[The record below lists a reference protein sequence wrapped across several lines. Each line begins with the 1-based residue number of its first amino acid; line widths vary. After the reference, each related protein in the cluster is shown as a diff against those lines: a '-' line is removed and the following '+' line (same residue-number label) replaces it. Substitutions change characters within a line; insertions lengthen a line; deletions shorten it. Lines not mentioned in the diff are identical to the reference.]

1 MKPFVAMIPARLA
14 STRLPGKMLADI
26 AGTPMVIRV
35 AKQAR
40 KSMAARVIIVTD
52 HADIAA
58 AAAYHGVEVLM
69 TLAHHPSGTDRL
81 AEAAEQLGLDHDDIV
96 VNVQG
101 DEPFI
106 NPLIINQVAF
116 LLAAHPEAAMSTCAK
131 PFENVHDFAQ
141 PNMVKVVCNQMQE
154 ALYFSRSPIPWHAD
168 HDLTAIKP
176 LHHIGLYAYRA
187 GFLQKFPKLPRSPLE
202 STESLE
208 QLRALEFGY
217 RIKVLITDAHTGFG
231 IDTELDLD
239 HARRIALPF
248 DKGNSVE

>member
-1 MKPFVAMIPARLA
+1 MKPFVVMIPARLA

-26 AGTPMVIRV
+26 AGLPMVIRV
-35 AKQAR
+35 ANQAS
-40 KSMAARVIIVTD
+40 KSKAARVIIATD

-81 AEAAEQLGLDHDDIV
+81 AEAADQMGLDHDDIV

-106 NPLIINQVAF
+106 NPSLIDQVAN
-116 LLAAHPEAAMSTCAK
+116 LLFAHPETAMSTCAK
-131 PFENVHDFAQ
+131 PFTQIDDFEQ
-141 PNMVKVVCNQMQE
+141 SNMVKVVCNQMQE
-154 ALYFSRSPIPWHAD
+154 ALYFSRAPIPWHHNSD
-168 HDLTAIKP
+168 FEKVKP

-202 STESLE
+202 SLESLE
-208 QLRALEFGY
+208 QLRALEYGY
-217 RIKVLITDAHTGFG
+217 RIKVLITTAHTGFG
-231 IDTELDLD
+231 IDTPFDLD
-239 HARRIALPF
+239 QARRIAINF
-248 DKGNSVE
+248 DQGKPIE

>member
-1 MKPFVAMIPARLA
+1 MKPFVAIIPARLA

-26 AGTPMVIRV
+26 AGIPMVIRV
-35 AKQAR
+35 ALQAR
-40 KSMAARVIIVTD
+40 KSKAARVMIATD

-81 AEAAEQLGLDHDDIV
+81 AEAAEQLGLEHDDIV

-106 NPLIINQVAF
+106 NPLLINQVAN

-131 PFENVHDFAQ
+131 PFANTDNFLQ

-154 ALYFSRSPIPWHAD
+154 ALYFSRAPIPWHNTSQ
-168 HDLTAIKP
+168 LETIKP

-202 STESLE
+202 SSESLE
-208 QLRALEFGY
+208 QLRALEYGY
-217 RIKVLITDAHTGFG
+217 RIKVMITTNHIGFG
-231 IDTELDLD
+231 IDTPFDLD
-239 HARRIALPF
+239 HARRIAVAF
-248 DKGNSVE
+248 DQGKPVE

>member
-1 MKPFVAMIPARLA
+1 MIPARLA

-26 AGTPMVIRV
+26 AGIPMVIRV
-35 AKQAR
+35 AQQAR
-40 KSMAARVIIVTD
+40 KSNAARVIIATD

-58 AAAYHGVEVLM
+58 AAAFYGVEVLM

-81 AEAAEQLGLDHDDIV
+81 AEAAEQLGLTHDDIV

-101 DEPFI
+101 DEPFM
-106 NPLIINQVAF
+106 NPLLIDQVAN

-131 PFENVHDFAQ
+131 PFAHADDFAQ
-141 PNMVKVVCNQMQE
+141 PNMVKVVCNQLQE
-154 ALYFSRSPIPWHAD
+154 ALYFSRAPIPGQNTSNFE
-168 HDLTAIKP
+168 TAKP

-208 QLRALEFGY
+208 QLRVLEYGY
-217 RIKVLITDAHTGFG
+217 RIKVLITQAHTGFG
-231 IDTELDLD
+231 IDTPFDLD
-239 HARRIALPF
+239 HARRIATAF
-248 DKGNSVE
+248 DQGNPVE

>member
-1 MKPFVAMIPARLA
+1 MKPFVIIIPARLA
-14 STRLPGKMLADI
+14 STRLPGKILADI
-26 AGTPMVIRV
+26 AGIPMVIRV
-35 AKQAR
+35 AQQAR
-40 KSMAARVIIVTD
+40 KSKAARVIIATD

-81 AEAAEQLGLDHDDIV
+81 AEAADQLGLEHDDIV

-101 DEPFI
+101 DEPFM
-106 NPLIINQVAF
+106 NPLLIDQVAQ

-131 PFENVHDFAQ
+131 PFANADDFAQ
-141 PNMVKVVCNQMQE
+141 LNMVKVVCNQMQE
-154 ALYFSRSPIPWHAD
+154 ALYFSRAPIPCHNKSSFEA
-168 HDLTAIKP
+168 AKP

-202 STESLE
+202 SIESLE

-217 RIKVLITDAHTGFG
+217 RIKVLITEAPTGFG
-231 IDTELDLD
+231 IDTPADLD
-239 HARRIALPF
+239 HARRIAIAF
-248 DKGNSVE
+248 DQGKPVQ